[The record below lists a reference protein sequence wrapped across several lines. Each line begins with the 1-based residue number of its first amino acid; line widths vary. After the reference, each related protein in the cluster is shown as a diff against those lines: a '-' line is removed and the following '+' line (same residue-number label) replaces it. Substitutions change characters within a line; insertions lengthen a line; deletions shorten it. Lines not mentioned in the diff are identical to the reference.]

1 MNSDIILG
9 KDEVTSGVDT
19 WPEMEQPKKEE
30 ELYDYPEEHLQL
42 QLQVVESTEDAPN
55 YIIYQK

>member
-1 MNSDIILG
+1 MNKDIILG

-19 WPEMEQPKKEE
+19 WPEIEVPPKKE

-42 QLQVVESTEDAPN
+42 QLQVVESTEDVPN

>member
-1 MNSDIILG
+1 MNNDIILG
-9 KDEVTSGVDT
+9 KDEVTPGVDT
-19 WPEMEQPKKEE
+19 WPEVTEQPKKE

-42 QLQVVESTEDAPN
+42 QLQVVESTEDAPT

>member
-9 KDEVTSGVDT
+9 KDEVATGVDT
-19 WPEMEQPKKEE
+19 WPEIEQPKKEE

-42 QLQVVESTEDAPN
+42 QLQVVESTQDVPN

>member
-1 MNSDIILG
+1 MNNDIVLG

-19 WPEMEQPKKEE
+19 WPETCTPPKKEE
-30 ELYDYPEEHLQL
+30 LYGYPEEHLQL
-42 QLQVVESTEDAPN
+42 QLQPVESTEDVPN